1 MSLEKFTAQEIE
13 LIEDFLNDAKNTS
26 KNKKLDFTSLSGSL
40 YKGSYDIPRG
50 NAASENW
57 GDRILSDNFK
67 MSDRI
72 TFKILVGNEHI
83 DTIDFSKNISK
94 KILGKDIITIEIVRK
109 RYVGNYGEY
118 GLQYGGN
125 MGVRIHYT
133 PGGIIPSEKNIQI
146 PEEIVNK
153 KQLPGFPSETKYYQ
167 QKNGCGIEIVK
178 DYFDFYLLTLSEDIK
193 KLVNKIG

>member
-1 MSLEKFTAQEIE
+1 MSLEKFTAQEIK
-13 LIEDFLNDAKNTS
+13 LIEDFLNQAKKKS
-26 KNKKLDFTSLSGSL
+26 KNVKLDFMTLPGIL

-72 TFKILVGNEHI
+72 TFKILVDNEHI

-109 RYVGNYGEY
+109 RYIGNYGAY

-133 PGGIIPSEKNIQI
+133 QGGMIPSEKNIQMSH
-146 PEEIVNK
+146 K
-153 KQLPGFPSETKYYQ
+153 
-167 QKNGCGIEIVK
+167 
-178 DYFDFYLLTLSEDIK
+178 
-193 KLVNKIG
+193 

>member
-109 RYVGNYGEY
+109 RYLGNYGEY

-133 PGGIIPSEKNIQI
+133 QGGMIPSEKNIQI

-153 KQLPGFPSETKYYQ
+153 KQLPGFPRETEYYQ
-167 QKNGCGIEIVK
+167 QKNGCGIELIK
-178 DYFDFYLLTLSEDIK
+178 DYFGYNLDTLLADIK
-193 KLVNKIG
+193 KI

>member
-1 MSLEKFTAQEIE
+1 MSLEKFTAQEIK
-13 LIEDFLNDAKNTS
+13 LIEDFLNQAKKKS
-26 KNKKLDFTSLSGSL
+26 KNVKLDFMSLPGIL

-72 TFKILVGNEHI
+72 TFKILVDNEHI

-109 RYVGNYGEY
+109 RYIGNYGEY

-125 MGVRIHYT
+125 MGVRINYT
-133 PGGIIPSEKNIQI
+133 QGGMIPSEKNIQI

-167 QKNGCGIEIVK
+167 QKNGCGIELVK
-178 DYFDFYLLTLSEDIK
+178 DYFGYNLDTLLADIK
-193 KLVNKIG
+193 KI